1 MLSDAEGLQNVTDP
15 AGFPAATAWQNA
27 PRTTRLLRRPGLSR
41 TLQLGIKRGFDVVA
55 SLGLLI
61 FFAPLFLVIA
71 LAILAVD
78 RMPVLYR
85 QQRYG
90 RGGRPFTILKFRT
103 MTVAEAGRDFT
114 QAVPGDSRITRLGAY
129 LRRTS
134 LDELPQLLNVL
145 VGQMSLVGPRPH
157 ALTMEEEIFARYPWA
172 VHRLDMRPGMTGLAQ
187 VRGLRGPTR
196 RKGDTLRRIE
206 ADVEY
211 VKGWSL
217 GRDAAIVAMTPGAW
231 LLGRNAG

>member
-114 QAVPGDSRITRLGAY
+114 QAVPGDSRITPLGAY

-157 ALTMEEEIFARYPWA
+157 ALTMEERNFALYPYSIR
-172 VHRLDMRPGMTGLAQ
+172 RLDMRPGMTGLAQ

-196 RKGDTLRRIE
+196 RANDLPDRLG

-211 VKGWSL
+211 VDGWSFARDIRIL
-217 GRDAAIVAMTPGAW
+217 GMTPAAW
-231 LLGRNAG
+231 LFGHNAH